1 MDVDDDEDDDDDNN
15 IDDGSR
21 VSSENDAEVTIGSM
35 VEPSSYRRSDI

>member
-35 VEPSSYRRSDI
+35 VEPSSYRRSAI